1 MLDDLIIGGGIVG
14 SWIALHCARLG
25 RRAAVADAS
34 EQAGDGI
41 TGRNSGVLHAGL
53 YYPPV
58 SRKARHCIRGH
69 VLALEFAEKHGV
81 PFELCGK
88 LITVGRTQAGIAN
101 SNSSAGPVGN
111 ADARQAALAQLEA
124 LYANARAS
132 GVSGL
137 ELMPRPGERFP
148 GVCGELALHSP
159 RTGVIDAARY
169 LAAVR
174 AAAEAAGAMF
184 LPGRRFV
191 AGAAGRAEL
200 QSVRDGGV
208 EIVQAAHIYNAAG
221 LHADEVAH
229 AFGVEDFEVR
239 PNRGEYYRLAR
250 PAPFRKLV
258 YPLPARDSTAFGVHY
273 TFHVN
278 GEAYAG
284 PNSVSVEHKNDY
296 RILASRAEFHAS
308 LARILEGY
316 QPEDL
321 QPGYAG
327 LRPRLFRRGE
337 PCTDFVLHEA
347 PRGVLHLLGVESPG
361 LTAAA
366 SLAEEAALWF
376 TK

>member
-14 SWIALHCARLG
+14 SWIALQCARLG
-25 RRAAVADAS
+25 RRVAAVDAS
-34 EQAGDGI
+34 EQPGDGI

-53 YYPPV
+53 YYPPA

-69 VLALEFAEKHGV
+69 ALAVEFAEKHGV

-88 LITVGRTQAGIAN
+88 LITVGRADG
-101 SNSSAGPVGN
+101 
-111 ADARQAALAQLEA
+111 ADAEARNAALARLDA
-124 LYANARAS
+124 LFANARAS

-137 ELMPRPGERFP
+137 ELMPRPGESFP

-174 AAAEAAGAMF
+174 AAAEAAGAVF

-200 QSVRDGGV
+200 QSVRDGAV
-208 EIVQAAHIYNAAG
+208 EIVQAAQIYNAAG
-221 LHADEVAH
+221 LHADEVAR
-229 AFGVEDFEVR
+229 AFGVLDFEVR

-258 YPLPARDSTAFGVHY
+258 YPLPARESTALGVHY

-284 PNSVSVEHKNDY
+284 PNSTPAEHKHDY

-327 LRPRLFRRGE
+327 LRPRLFRRSE